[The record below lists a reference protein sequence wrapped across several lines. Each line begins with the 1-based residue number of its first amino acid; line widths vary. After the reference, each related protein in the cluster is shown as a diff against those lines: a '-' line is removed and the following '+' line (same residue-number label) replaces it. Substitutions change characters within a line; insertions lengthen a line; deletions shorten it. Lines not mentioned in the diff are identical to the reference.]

1 MHVGSGFG
9 SGDADGE
16 RNAIEVGRLHLA
28 SPSRRLTE
36 VAGMVRVQESTV
48 LQFDIVIVHRVPKEL
63 PRHSRKRRR
72 PLQR

>member
-1 MHVGSGFG
+1 MHVGFG

-16 RNAIEVGRLHLA
+16 RNAQEVGRLHLA
-28 SPSRRLTE
+28 SPSKTE
-36 VAGMVRVQESTV
+36 VAGMVRVQEPTV
-48 LQFDIVIVHRVPKEL
+48 LQSDLVIVHRVLKEL